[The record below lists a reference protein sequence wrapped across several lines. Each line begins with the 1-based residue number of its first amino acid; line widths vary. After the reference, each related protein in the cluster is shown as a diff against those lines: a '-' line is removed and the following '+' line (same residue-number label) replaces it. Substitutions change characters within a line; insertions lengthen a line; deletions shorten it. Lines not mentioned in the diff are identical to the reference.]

1 MKSYT
6 VLISIVAALG
16 GLLFGFDTA
25 VIAGSLQYLKPVF
38 HLNDAEI
45 GLVVAAASIGCIPGA
60 LFAGGLA
67 DKFGRKN
74 LMIVTSILYVIAALG
89 SGIAGSFVQLV
100 VYRFIGGVAIGMAS
114 TLAPIYIS
122 EVAPPKFRGRLGM
135 LQQLAI
141 VTGIL
146 LSFISNYV
154 IAKAP
159 FGFLNDGNIWRY
171 MLAAAVV
178 PSVIFFI
185 LLLLV
190 PESPRWLIAKNKIKE
205 AQRVF
210 DHIYSKTES
219 TEQVDLVT
227 KDIAS
232 EDSPALSEVFTQRY
246 RKVVI
251 IGLVFASIAQLTG
264 INIVFY
270 YAPLIFEKVHV
281 GGSVLFQ
288 TMLTG
293 VVNLIFTILAFPLID
308 RLGRKKLLLIGS
320 VIMGLCMFVLAALF
334 HFNLLQNYFV
344 LATIFVY
351 IGGFACTWGVVLWV
365 YVAEIFPN
373 RVRGTA
379 TSIAVFGNWV
389 ANSIVS
395 LTFPVMLS
403 QLGPVYT
410 FGVYGIINIS
420 MILFVSRYVFETKG
434 VPLERIEEL
443 YAKV

>member
-6 VLISIVAALG
+6 ILISIVAALG

-38 HLNDAEI
+38 SLSDAEV
-45 GLVVAAASIGCIPGA
+45 GLVVAAASIGCIPGS
-60 LFAGGLA
+60 LFAGSLA
-67 DKFGRKN
+67 DQFGRKK
-74 LMIVTSILYVIAALG
+74 LMIVTSILYIIAALG
-89 SGIAGSFVQLV
+89 SGIAGSYVQLV

-190 PESPRWLIAKNKIKE
+190 PESPRWLIAKNKIKD

-219 TEQVDLVT
+219 VEQVELVS
-227 KDIAS
+227 KDIAT
-232 EDSPALSEVFTQRY
+232 EDTSALKEVFTPRF

-308 RLGRKKLLLIGS
+308 RLGRKKLLLVGS

-334 HFNLLQNYFV
+334 HFDMLHNCFV
-344 LATIFVY
+344 LLTIFVY

-395 LTFPVMLS
+395 LTFPVMLA

-420 MILFVSRYVFETKG
+420 MVLFVSRYVFETKG

>member
-6 VLISIVAALG
+6 ILISIVAALG

-38 HLNDAEI
+38 SLSDAEV

-60 LFAGGLA
+60 LFAGSLA
-67 DKFGRKN
+67 DQFGRKK
-74 LMIVTSILYVIAALG
+74 LMIVTSILYIIAALG
-89 SGIAGSFVQLV
+89 SGIAGSYVQLV

-190 PESPRWLIAKNKIKE
+190 PESPRWLIAKNKIKD

-219 TEQVDLVT
+219 VEQVELVS
-227 KDIAS
+227 KDIAT
-232 EDSPALSEVFTQRY
+232 EDTSALKEVFTPRF

-308 RLGRKKLLLIGS
+308 RLGRKKLLLVGS

-334 HFNLLQNYFV
+334 HFDMLHNYFV
-344 LATIFVY
+344 LLTIFVY

-395 LTFPVMLS
+395 LTFPVMLA

-420 MILFVSRYVFETKG
+420 MVLFVSRYVFETKG